1 RTVMEARL
9 AELWR
14 EVLGAEAV
22 GIRDHFFEIGGHS
35 LRAAALTARIHQA
48 LQVEVPMRM
57 VFEHPTVE
65 SLAQAMEEL
74 QPNPYAGIPAA
85 GEQESYPVSSAQKR
99 LYVLSQLETDG
110 FGYNMPGV
118 LHLEGE
124 PDAARLEQAFRALI
138 RRHEAL
144 RTAFTLHDGV
154 PMQRIAPK
162 EAPPEFTLPRIRVQ
176 GEEEALQAARAFIRP
191 FDLEQAPLLR
201 AALVDE
207 GANRHRL
214 LVDMHH
220 IVSDGVSTAI
230 LLEELSRLY
239 NGEGEGEALPEL
251 RIQYKDY
258 AVWQQSE
265 AGSERVRAQEA
276 YWLER
281 LKGELPML
289 DLPADRTRPA
299 VFRYTGGVVRFT
311 LGAERTT
318 GLKRMALRTGA
329 TLYMVLLAAY
339 STLLSKYS
347 GQEEVIVGTPV
358 AGRPHAE
365 LERVMGM
372 FVNTLALR
380 TYPSA
385 DKPFEAY
392 VREVKELALEAYAH
406 QDYPFEE
413 LVEKLNVRRD
423 MSRNPLFDT
432 MFAWQGEGGA

>member
-1 RTVMEARL
+1 
-9 AELWR
+9 
-14 EVLGAEAV
+14 
-22 GIRDHFFEIGGHS
+22 
-35 LRAAALTARIHQA
+35 
-48 LQVEVPMRM
+48 
-57 VFEHPTVE
+57 
-65 SLAQAMEEL
+65 
-74 QPNPYAGIPAA
+74 
-85 GEQESYPVSSAQKR
+85 
-99 LYVLSQLETDG
+99 
-110 FGYNMPGV
+110 
-118 LHLEGE
+118 
-124 PDAARLEQAFRALI
+124 
-138 RRHEAL
+138 
-144 RTAFTLHDGV
+144 
-154 PMQRIAPK
+154 
-162 EAPPEFTLPRIRVQ
+162 
-176 GEEEALQAARAFIRP
+176 
-191 FDLEQAPLLR
+191 
-201 AALVDE
+201 

-239 NGEGEGEALPEL
+239 NGEGEAEAEALPEL

-281 LKGELPML
+281 LKGEPPVL

-311 LGAERTT
+311 LGAERTS
-318 GLKRMALRTGA
+318 GLKRLALRTGA

-413 LVEKLNVRRD
+413 LVEKL
-423 MSRNPLFDT
+423 
-432 MFAWQGEGGA
+432 